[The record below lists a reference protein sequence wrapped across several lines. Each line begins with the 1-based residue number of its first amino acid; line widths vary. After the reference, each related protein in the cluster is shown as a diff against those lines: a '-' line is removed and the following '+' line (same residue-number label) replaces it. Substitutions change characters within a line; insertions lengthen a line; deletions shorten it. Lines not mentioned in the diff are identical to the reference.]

1 MLYAPFTSEVD
12 TELFDSHLLS
22 VLGYVVPLP
31 SGLHAFGEDH
41 PKFERRLPYFR
52 LPRTM

>member
-1 MLYAPFTSEVD
+1 MGMLSAPFASEVD

-22 VLGYVVPLP
+22 VLGYVHLDMCLDIPLP

-41 PKFERRLPYFR
+41 PKFE
-52 LPRTM
+52 

>member
-1 MLYAPFTSEVD
+1 MGMLSAPFASEVD

-22 VLGYVVPLP
+22 VLGYVIPLP

-41 PKFERRLPYFR
+41 PKFE
-52 LPRTM
+52 